1 MYIYERHIWATMY
14 TYDMYIYIYDVYMFT
29 CIRTY
34 IKNMYQGIQGAYQG
48 MTYICVI
55 PWYVHIY
62 VSYLV
67 YMCDMYI
74 HMCHT
79 LICTY
84 ICVIRCIYVSYAH
97 TYASYL
103 DRLSSSNDNLD
114 AIDGLTSYYAA
125 QLLPRR
131 MLLRAPA
138 LQPQTDAP
146 SFFPPFP
153 CRKIWHHSRAATSA
167 ADLLSH
173 LWFPTPSETCRPG
186 CRRHAAR
193 PRTRAAGGH
202 ARAVAVE
209 ARRTWRGAWRSV
221 GSR

>member
-1 MYIYERHIWATMY
+1 MSNYVYLWETHMSNYVYLWYIYIHLWRIHVYMY
-14 TYDMYIYIYDVYMFT
+14 TYIH
-29 CIRTY
+29 
-34 IKNMYQGIQGAYQG
+34 KK
-48 MTYICVI
+48 
-55 PWYVHIY
+55 Y
-62 VSYLV
+62 VSRYTRCLSR
-67 YMCDMYI
+67 YDI

-209 ARRTWRGAWRSV
+209 ACRTWRGAWRSV